1 MDWIEDVVISEEFG
15 SEKPC
20 EANYLYFEKKY
31 PDYRFTYIADNLKK
45 DFVAPNRLGWR
56 TVCLKDD
63 GRNIHSQNI
72 EIAEV
77 QKPQF
82 IIDKLTD
89 LIKVEKKRL

>member
-1 MDWIEDVVISEEFG
+1 M
-15 SEKPC
+15 
-20 EANYLYFEKKY
+20 
-31 PDYRFTYIADNLKK
+31 KK

-89 LIKVEKKRL
+89 LIKVEEKRL

>member
-1 MDWIEDVVISEEFG
+1 ML
-15 SEKPC
+15 KQK
-20 EANYLYFEKKY
+20 YFLTGIFILSAERQPIKLAWRK
-31 PDYRFTYIADNLKK
+31 IVWLLKK